1 MTPEQKTRVQAL
13 ILAIADTIKELSP
26 IPSGHLYA
34 ALLGTQMSLDTY
46 QQIISALEKAGKIKV
61 SNNLITW
68 IDNTKN

>member
-1 MTPEQKTRVQAL
+1 MTPEQKTKVQAL

-34 ALLGTQMSLDTY
+34 ALLGTQMTLDTY
-46 QQIISALEKAGKIKV
+46 QQIISALEQAGKIKV
-61 SNNLITW
+61 TNHLITW